1 MLYIKKYMVNLA
13 SRLIEKFV
21 SSLLLTVSIF
31 LLVYIFYKSEIVY
44 SGDKRDYYEVYY
56 FISIS
61 LLIFSVYFNFIK
73 DKSNIIIILISIFI
87 AIYITE
93 LYLTLKPI
101 NSDYEKINE
110 KSEIL
115 KKKTGKI
122 YEKRHLYDYFNDLK
136 IKDKKL
142 AVIIPPTYH
151 LKNRHINIYPL
162 SGISNSK
169 TIFCNENGYYSNY
182 YSDRYGFNNPDK
194 VWNSPNTDYLLLG
207 DSFVHGACVNKP
219 NDIASI
225 LRNLSNKK
233 VINLSYSSNGPLINY
248 STFREYMPL
257 NIKKVIWFYYEGNDK
272 SDLNS
277 ELKNQILIKYLENL
291 NFDQKLSSRQ
301 KDIDNLGREIIQKEL
316 ANHRKK
322 KAKHQDKY
330 KIKGKKIKFDYIKF
344 VKLNL
349 IRSKLNYYL
358 PKKYK
363 PKIEIGQPDEFE
375 KKIPKQYVE
384 ILSLMEEASL
394 EKNFRFYFVYLP
406 EYNRYKKKSYT
417 DESRINMINILKKLN
432 IDFIDLH
439 EEVFKKEEN
448 PLELF
453 PFEMYGHYNI
463 KGYQKITKKIY
474 EMINQ

>member
-1 MLYIKKYMVNLA
+1 MVNSA
-13 SRLIEKFV
+13 SRLIEKIFF
-21 SSLLLTVSIF
+21 SLLLTISIF
-31 LLVYIFYKSEIVY
+31 LLVYIFYKSEIVH
-44 SGDKRDYYEVYY
+44 SGDKRDYYKAYY
-56 FISIS
+56 IILIL
-61 LLIFSVYFNFIK
+61 LLIFSVYFNFVK
-73 DKSNIIIILISIFI
+73 DKSIIIIILISIFI
-87 AIYITE
+87 AIYISE
-93 LYLTLKPI
+93 LYLTLRPI
-101 NSDYEKINE
+101 NFDYEKINE

-122 YEKRHLYDYFNDLK
+122 YEKRHLYDYYNDLK
-136 IKDKKL
+136 TKDKKL

-151 LKNRHINIYPL
+151 LKNIHLNIYPL

-182 YSDRYGFNNPDK
+182 YSDRYGFNNPNK

-233 VINLSYSSNGPLINY
+233 VTNLSYSSNGPLIMY

-257 NIKKVIWFYYEGNDK
+257 NTKKVIWFYYEGNDK

-291 NFDQKLSSRQ
+291 NFTQKLSSRQ
-301 KDIDNLGREIIQKEL
+301 KDIDDLGREIIHKEL
-316 ANHRKK
+316 ANHREKE
-322 KAKHQDKY
+322 AKHHDKY
-330 KIKGKKIKFDYIKF
+330 KIKVKKIKFDYIKF
-344 VKLNL
+344 IKLNL

-363 PKIEIGQPDEFE
+363 PKMEIEQLEEFE
-375 KKIPKQYVE
+375 KKIPKEYAE
-384 ILSLMEEASL
+384 ILSLMKEASL
-394 EKNFRFYFVYLP
+394 QKNFRFYFVYLP
-406 EYNRYKKKSYT
+406 EYKRYLKKGYM
-417 DESRINMINILKKLN
+417 DESRINMINIVKKLN

-439 EEVFKKEEN
+439 EEVFKKEKN

-453 PFEMYGHYNI
+453 PFKMYGHYNV
-463 KGYQKITKKIY
+463 KGYQKTTKKIY